1 MTMTDKIMTY
11 KGFNKDWT
19 CRDFQFEVGK
29 EFTHDGDVVACSS
42 GFHAC
47 SGWVA
52 PKKEIVLF
60 YRHYALYSLAFA

>member
-1 MTMTDKIMTY
+1 MTDKITTY

-29 EFTHDGDVVACSS
+29 TYEHKGKVEACGS

-47 SGWVA
+47 EYPFDVFG
-52 PKKEIVLF
+52 
-60 YRHYALYSLAFA
+60 YYSPVR